1 MKAER
6 SYNKAIYPETVL
18 RRAAKDYSSLG
29 TVDIAEVGN
38 ANLCFF
44 SSSLVEPEHMAE
56 EFDNYLIE
64 LLNSGEKYAD
74 L

>member
-6 SYNKAIYPETVL
+6 SYNKAIYPESVL
-18 RRAAKDYSSLG
+18 RRAARDYASLG
-29 TVDIAEVGN
+29 TVNIAEADN
-38 ANLCFF
+38 ANVCFF
-44 SSSLVEPEHMAE
+44 SSSLVEPERMAE